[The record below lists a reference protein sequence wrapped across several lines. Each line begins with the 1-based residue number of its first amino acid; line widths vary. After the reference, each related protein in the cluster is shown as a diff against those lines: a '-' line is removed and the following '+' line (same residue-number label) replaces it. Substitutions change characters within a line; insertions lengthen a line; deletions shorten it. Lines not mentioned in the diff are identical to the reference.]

1 MFFHGAHMPDL
12 LKKFFSPKSLFLS
25 IFLFEMFK
33 FFVNF
38 GIKNQEV
45 PISQ

>member
-1 MFFHGAHMPDL
+1 MPDP

-25 IFLFEMFK
+25 ILLFEMFK

-38 GIKNQEV
+38 GIKILDV
-45 PISQ
+45 PFSQ